1 MSGVVVHVAEAEA
14 EAERQSTILR
24 NVLNLRADLG
34 PDVPVELVAHGPGV
48 VLLTWESGLQAG
60 VAQLVAVG
68 VRPVACLNTL
78 ASRALTPD
86 DLLPEVG
93 TVPSGVGHL
102 ARRQL
107 EGWAYL
113 RP

>member
-1 MSGVVVHVAEAEA
+1 MSGVVVHLAEAG
-14 EAERQSTILR
+14 AERHAAILR
-24 NVLNLRADLG
+24 NALNLRADLG

-48 VLLTWESGLQAG
+48 ELLTGESGLESA
-60 VAQLVAVG
+60 VTQLVAVG
-68 VRPVACLNTL
+68 ARPVACLNTL

-107 EGWAYL
+107 EGWAYV

>member
-1 MSGVVVHVAEAEA
+1 MNGVVVHLAESEA
-14 EAERQSTILR
+14 NRQSTILR

-34 PDVPVELVAHGPGV
+34 PDVPIELVAHGAGV
-48 VLLTWESGLQAG
+48 DLLIDESGLDEEVRALNLAG
-60 VAQLVAVG
+60 VRTL
-68 VRPVACLNTL
+68 ACLNTL
-78 ASRALTPD
+78 ASRGLTPD
-86 DLLPEVG
+86 DLFPEAE

-113 RP
+113 RL